1 VEHKIQSSGGGLSLV
16 LDQVPKIIK
25 PLVKEWAPLA
35 FTVSFKLETD
45 SSLLLSKSKT
55 ALERYGHQIVVGNLL
70 TTRKHVVWFITKDH
84 EHEIRLNQEEMK
96 AQVEIETHI
105 VKELVK
111 MHQEWIQ
118 KHQ

>member
-45 SSLLLSKSKT
+45 STLLVSKSKA
-55 ALERYGHQIVVGNLL
+55 ALDRYGHQIVVGNML
-70 TTRKHVVWFITKDH
+70 TTRKHVVWFITKDL
-84 EHEIRLNQEEMK
+84 EQEIRLSQEEINSH
-96 AQVEIETHI
+96 VEIETHI
-105 VKELVK
+105 VGRLVE

-118 KHQ
+118 HHE